1 MTSSLEIR
9 DVSDNFQYIK
19 GTKRSHRV
27 TPSIVKYMET
37 NLDLM
42 KPRHSEQLLPVL
54 NIIYFVQIQTKVLA
68 SF

>member
-1 MTSSLEIR
+1 MTSSLKIR
-9 DVSDNFQYIK
+9 DVSDTFQYIK
-19 GTKRSHRV
+19 GTKRSDRV

-42 KPRHSEQLLPVL
+42 KPLHSEQILPVL

-68 SF
+68 SV

>member
-1 MTSSLEIR
+1 MTSSLKIR
-9 DVSDNFQYIK
+9 DVSDTSQYIK
-19 GTKRSHRV
+19 GTKRSDRV

-42 KPRHSEQLLPVL
+42 KARQSQQILPVS

-68 SF
+68 SV